1 VVTHTPFALLL
12 SPFNEKGLVM
22 AQLLSPDMKSQL
34 RSMRDLLF
42 VWPVVVSVLAGFAAL
57 MRTMM

>member
-1 VVTHTPFALLL
+1 
-12 SPFNEKGLVM
+12 M
-22 AQLLSPDMKSQL
+22 AQLISPDMESQL
-34 RSMRDLLF
+34 RFPRDLLF